1 MKELL
6 SFESKIT
13 AKKKAILKV
22 HTVPVHSTGLE
33 RNFFLIQNQNIFT
46 FVM

>member
-6 SFESKIT
+6 SKSKIT

-22 HTVPVHSTGLE
+22 YTVPVHSTVFD
-33 RNFFLIQNQNIFT
+33 RKI
-46 FVM
+46 

>member
-13 AKKKAILKV
+13 AKKESYSESAYC
-22 HTVPVHSTGLE
+22 TSTL
-33 RNFFLIQNQNIFT
+33 NKT
-46 FVM
+46 